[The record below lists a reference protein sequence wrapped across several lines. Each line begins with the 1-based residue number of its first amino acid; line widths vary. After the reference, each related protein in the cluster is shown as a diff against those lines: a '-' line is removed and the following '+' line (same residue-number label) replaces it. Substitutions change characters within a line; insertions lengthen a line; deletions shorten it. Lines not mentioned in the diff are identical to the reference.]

1 MLEIV
6 EWLYGEGQDSSP
18 ALSFVQS
25 RVSFRGVFPAGL
37 VPPKVC
43 RAMDPR
49 STIIGFS

>member
-6 EWLYGEGQDSSP
+6 ERPYGEGQDSSP

-25 RVSFRGVFPAGL
+25 LVSLRGVCPAGL

-49 STIIGFS
+49 STIVGFS